1 MIGGDFNLVRSALD
15 KSSRVADERL
25 IRAFN
30 DFIGDLGLIEIHRG
44 GTRFTWTNKQE
55 NPVQSNIDRVLVA
68 TEWES
73 RFPLTSLSSLTRLG
87 SDHCPLL
94 LDSEESITQLQ
105 R

>member
-30 DFIGDLGLIEIHRG
+30 DFIGDLDLREIHRMG
-44 GTRFTWTNKQE
+44 PKFTWTNKQE

-68 TEWES
+68 IEWES
-73 RFPLTSLSSLTRLG
+73 RFPLTSLLVLP
-87 SDHCPLL
+87 D
-94 LDSEESITQLQ
+94 
-105 R
+105 